1 MNQSGSRDLTLSAQ
15 EARGLQADIFE
26 LLSMI
31 ARLSAKPTTQ
41 EDPNKVI
48 QVVMSGGGF
57 K

>member
-31 ARLSAKPTTQ
+31 ARLSSKPTTQ